1 MDKAEGSSKVPS
13 GHSPGVG
20 SGAPGDEPDSTIAL
34 LRAIETEFRLAAARP
49 EQVEAACA
57 RLRERM
63 ASPPTPQDLA
73 DLARLAPL
81 LRERVGPIA
90 ASLFSLLEEKAG
102 ICDAPW
108 TLLEGMLRARDRD
121 LAHRAV
127 RLAGELAG
135 RGSLAVTPG
144 VVERL
149 ALCADAEDSPLSESA
164 ALSAMAGIVRR
175 LKVVGAEAEDPV
187 RTLYLEGEGR
197 LRRLAARILDLDG
210 QPPGS
215 SLAVRLLGPGAHEV
229 LGPYLDYTRAT
240 HLDLL
245 CLAPA
250 GGEPPPIVAALR
262 RAETECG
269 EALLREVVADLGWP
283 RVNLGLEIRRVLG
296 VSLGGSFPFMVS
308 PWEAPL
314 LESLEGARRVSG
326 AFLFVAHGGER
337 EEGPKGGADDGPVA
351 RFRAYNLLHAEVL
364 SDILDIAPLTGE
376 KTRRVLGRMDAVVGH
391 FSALFRPF
399 TDEASLLEGVYG
411 DLKEKILSELE
422 GQSADPRLSAELT
435 RLVQAFED
443 PRSLGEV
450 RTLHGL
456 KRYLHQRGLH
466 LAFRLVEAGGA
477 TNRTVDLV
485 AASPKRVLRRGKGI
499 RYVDFEP
506 SATKGAEG
514 WSIPYPVAVVAEE
527 FGRQLLHGQES
538 FPGVRVFCYGN
549 EVHYYL
555 AYANH
560 PAFLRIDYS
569 PPLLGGMI
577 DLEYFGVSKYDL
589 SAHPDPSLEAICRF
603 FRDLEFD
610 ALSESTRVHA
620 RYDKERALD
629 LGDLCEKVEALFR
642 LVPYLMEAD
651 WVIGGLDLDD
661 GARRKVT
668 EAWARSFALWGV
680 LPLGRLLTR
689 DRRGILVAVESGPS
703 GEREIPWSGQGPYR
717 DRFAPVP
724 RGLFAALRASL
735 KNLGLDAVATLPEG
749 GDTAIGQ
756 IGLERFLL
764 RPLREALARGEVVA
778 TPEGLRPR
786 SADLFEREDEA
797 ARFAGILES
806 GDEEVAAAARLARL
820 VAPLERSL
828 RFRTTGSVNGHEAQQ
843 ARLTLRGG
851 AVALFVLR
859 DAGGMIRLALYARGE
874 TLYRSREDP
883 SGPWVSGGGT
893 DAARLASL
901 LRANSYLTPGV
912 ESAAV
917 AADEDPRRIREI
929 FRRESHPGLPPPLPG
944 EKVVSGLRASPGRA
958 VGRALFRTAG
968 RKPEDFDG
976 AVLVAPF
983 LRPEDNTCLFH
994 SAGVASTGGGIL
1006 SHAGLIAVQFRKPAL
1021 IIPGRWQT
1029 EPDGSLTLLYRTLEY
1044 REEAQEMGGFRVSLR
1059 RDVREREHRLREGD
1073 LVALDA
1079 DEGTLRALGQDRDT
1093 LALHE
1098 GLRLLGDLG
1107 RRLAGGTGEAEVLG
1121 LRGRRLRAR
1130 YQVEKLLGRLAD
1142 PGLARHLVHEIL
1154 LGDALSESGGGGGR
1168 TDLLSLVLRN
1178 ERIASP
1184 ARDHFLHIIGE
1195 LARRRLSAVRDAE
1208 ERIPTSSSLYEV
1220 LSMRLGV
1227 LRLQKSLEEASLCA
1241 GACGLAVAPSGA
1253 AGCTEVEIR
1262 ALRRVTGIAEVAR
1275 EAVQAADSGEGGGF
1289 GLRHSLRQL
1298 DRLERVLGNPE
1309 SDLVRRVQDRLA
1321 GEDEAA
1327 LRRVGQS
1334 RVLGPAD
1341 GGFEL
1346 FPLIGWKA
1354 ANLAEVE
1361 RLGGSG
1367 LVPAWFV
1374 VTDRAFAEVLDAEL
1388 KGTAA
1393 SGEALPPGCS
1403 TLREGIGAIL
1413 RRTDIGDTQKSVLI
1427 RGLWEA
1433 AVLPEALSAEV
1444 AEAYSRLARETAA
1457 DGPEEEDRSRPFVAI
1472 RSSAREED
1480 AEAAARAG
1488 EFETFLF
1495 VRGEQ
1500 AVLDHLKR
1508 AWSGLWTERAI
1519 HNRAV
1524 LGEASRDT
1532 GGGVIVQRIAWSRV
1546 SGVLQTVNVAEG
1558 EVREMVVNA
1567 GLGLGEGIVSGTVG
1581 ADHVVVSKEGDL
1593 DQGPLRFRY
1602 ITGDKQ
1608 GKVVYNRQG
1617 GLGTVRVESL
1627 YHQRLRPALEYVEL
1641 SELVRTAARLE
1652 AAYGYPLDIEFG
1664 IEGSRLWI
1672 LQVRP
1677 VATFLSVLGET
1688 LERYPLSGA
1697 RRRAFGPPAK
1707 EIRS

>member
-1 MDKAEGSSKVPS
+1 MDKAEGSGKVPS
-13 GHSPGVG
+13 GHSPGAG
-20 SGAPGDEPDSTIAL
+20 PDSTGAL

-49 EQVEAACA
+49 EEVETACA

-63 ASPPTPQDLA
+63 ASPPAPPDLA
-73 DLARLAPL
+73 DLARLTPL

-102 ICDAPW
+102 ISDAPW
-108 TLLEGMLRARDRD
+108 TLLEGMLQARDGD
-121 LAHRAV
+121 LARRAV

-149 ALCADAEDSPLSESA
+149 ALFAEAEDSPLSEGAS
-164 ALSAMAGIVRR
+164 LSAMAGIVRR
-175 LKVVGAEAEDPV
+175 LKVGGAEAEDPV
-187 RTLYLEGEGR
+187 RALYLEGEGR

-210 QPPGS
+210 QPPVA
-215 SLAVRLLGPGAHEV
+215 SLAARLLGPGAHEA

-250 GGEPPPIVAALR
+250 GGEPPPILAALR

-269 EALLREVVADLGWP
+269 EALLREVVAELGWP

-296 VSLGGSFPFMVS
+296 VSLGGSLPFLVS

-314 LESLEGARRVSG
+314 LESLEGARRVSD
-326 AFLFVAHGGER
+326 AFLFVAHGGSR
-337 EEGPKGGADDGPVA
+337 EDGPQGGADDGPVA
-351 RFRAYNLLHAEVL
+351 RFRAYNLLHAELL
-364 SDILDIAPLTGE
+364 SEILDIAPLTGE
-376 KTRRVLGRMDAVVGH
+376 KTRRILGCMDAVVGH
-391 FSALFRPF
+391 FSALFHPF
-399 TDEASLLEGVYG
+399 TDEASLLGGVYTE
-411 DLKEKILSELE
+411 LKDKVLAELE
-422 GQSADPRLSAELT
+422 GQAANPGLSAELT

-466 LAFRLVEAGGA
+466 LAFRLVEEGRA

-485 AASPKRVLRRGKGI
+485 VASPKRVLRRGKEI

-506 SATKGAEG
+506 AATMGAEG
-514 WSIPYPVAVVAEE
+514 RSIPYPVAVAAEE

-555 AYANH
+555 AYDNH

-589 SAHPDPSLEAICRF
+589 STHPDPSLEAVCRF
-603 FRDLEFD
+603 FRDIEFD
-610 ALSESTRVHA
+610 STSVSTRIHA

-629 LGDLCEKVEALFR
+629 LGDLCEKAEALFR
-642 LVPYLMEAD
+642 LVPYLMEVD
-651 WVIGGLDLDD
+651 WLIGGLDLDE
-661 GARRKVT
+661 GARRKVA
-668 EAWARSFALWGV
+668 EAWARSFALWGM
-680 LPLGRLLTR
+680 LPVGRLLTR
-689 DRRGILVAVESGPS
+689 DRRGILVAVEAGPS
-703 GEREIPWSGQGPYR
+703 GEREISWSGQGPYR
-717 DRFAPVP
+717 DRFAAVP
-724 RGLFAALRASL
+724 RGLFTALRASL
-735 KNLGLDAVATLPEG
+735 KNLGLGSVAALPEG
-749 GDTAIGQ
+749 GEGAVGQ

-764 RPLREALARGEVVA
+764 RPLREALARGEIVG
-778 TPEGLRPR
+778 TPEGMRPQ
-786 SADLFEREDEA
+786 SAERFEREDEA
-797 ARFAGILES
+797 ARFAGILGS
-806 GDEEVAAAARLARL
+806 GDEGVAAAARLARL

-828 RFRTTGSVNGHEAQQ
+828 RFRTTGTVNGHEVQQ

-851 AVALFVLR
+851 TIALFVLR
-859 DAGGMIRLALYARGE
+859 DAGGMIRLALYAPGE
-874 TLYRSREDP
+874 TLYRTREAP
-883 SGPWVSGGGT
+883 SGPWVSAGGT
-893 DAARLASL
+893 DAARLASI
-901 LRANSYLTPGV
+901 LRSNSYLVPGA
-912 ESAAV
+912 ESAAG
-917 AADEDPRRIREI
+917 AAEEEPRRIREI
-929 FRRESHPGLPPPLPG
+929 FRRESHPGLPAPLPG
-944 EKVVSGLRASPGRA
+944 EKVVCGLRASPGRA
-958 VGRALFRTAG
+958 VGRALFRTEG
-968 RKPEDFDG
+968 REPEDFDG

-1044 REEAQEMGGFRVSLR
+1044 REESRETGGFCVSLR

-1107 RRLAGGTGEAEVLG
+1107 RRLAGGAGEAEVLG

-1142 PGLARHLVHEIL
+1142 PALARHLVQEIL
-1154 LGDALSESGGGGGR
+1154 LGDALSENGGGGER
-1168 TDLLSLVLRN
+1168 AELLALVLGN
-1178 ERIASP
+1178 EGVAPP
-1184 ARDHFLHIIGE
+1184 ARDHLLHIVGD
-1195 LARRRLSAVRDAE
+1195 LARRHLSAARDAE

-1220 LSMRLGV
+1220 LAMRLGV
-1227 LRLQKSLEEASLCA
+1227 LRLQGALEEASLCA
-1241 GACGLAVAPSGA
+1241 GACGLATAPSGS
-1253 AGCTEVEIR
+1253 AGCAAVEFLAR
-1262 ALRRVTGIAEVAR
+1262 RRVTGLAEGAR
-1275 EAVQAADSGEGGGF
+1275 EAVRAADSAPDGRF
-1289 GLRHSLRQL
+1289 GLRHALRRL

-1309 SDLVRRVQDRLA
+1309 SGLARRVRDRVA
-1321 GEDEAA
+1321 VEDEAA
-1327 LRRVGQS
+1327 LLRAGQR

-1367 LVPAWFV
+1367 LVPSWFV
-1374 VTDRAFAEVLDAEL
+1374 VADRAFVEVLDAEL

-1393 SGEALPPGCS
+1393 SGEDLPPGCS
-1403 TLREGIGAIL
+1403 TLREGIAAIL
-1413 RRTDIGDTQKSVLI
+1413 RRTDIGDTQKSALI

-1433 AVLPEALSAEV
+1433 AALPEALSAEV
-1444 AEAYSRLARETAA
+1444 AEAYSRLAREAPA
-1457 DGPEEEDRSRPFVAI
+1457 GGPEEEDRSRPFVAI

-1500 AVLDHLKR
+1500 AVLEHLKR

-1524 LGEASRDT
+1524 LGEASRAT

-1581 ADHVVVSKEGDL
+1581 TDHVVVSKEGDL
-1593 DQGPLRFRY
+1593 DLGPLRFRY

-1608 GKVVYNRQG
+1608 MKVVYNRQG

-1697 RRRAFGPPAK
+1697 RRRASGPPAK
-1707 EIRS
+1707 ESRS